1 MKTYAELIERNA
13 EYFPR
18 AEAFVLGHRR
28 MTYSEYAERCRQLGS
43 SLYKRGLARQERV
56 GILST
61 NCIEYFEIYGACE
74 LTSYIAAAYNF
85 RCAAPELVH
94 LLKESAP
101 RYVFFASE
109 FIDVVEIVRHD
120 FPELGWI
127 CIDGCEFDW
136 AISYERFLA
145 EGDVAGAPLRPDE
158 EEYAALFFTSGTTGV
173 PKGVAWSQKAMLAMS
188 RMTGRQI
195 GLGSRILQF
204 TPAYH
209 VGGKGYPAGAFW
221 LGGTAVLDQASF
233 EPERFMKLIE
243 QERITFTFMVP
254 PMIQACLDYLAE
266 HDCDI
271 SSLRTILAASTAVP
285 ADLVKRGIE
294 AFGPIFI
301 TAYGS
306 TEAGD
311 IACLMPHE
319 VRPDGSP
326 DDIARIASVGH
337 FHPEIEGVLLNE
349 DLEPVPQGE
358 VGEVCVRTPVFNGY
372 WNNSIASIETTRG
385 GWLHT
390 GDLGYLDSEGFL
402 FLVDRK
408 KDMIISGGENIYS
421 REVEEAL
428 NRHPA
433 IREVAVIGVPD
444 DKWGESVKAV
454 VVLQADSIATAEDIH
469 EFCQTQIAKFKCPR
483 SYEFL
488 DALPLLGPGKI
499 DKTALRKQFDVI

>member
-18 AEAFVLGHRR
+18 AEAFVSGHRR

-43 SLYKRGLARQERV
+43 SLYKHGLARQERV

-85 RCAAPELVH
+85 RCAAPEFVH

-109 FIDVVEIVRHD
+109 FIDVVETVRHD

-158 EEYAALFFTSGTTGV
+158 EEYAALFFTSGTTGA

-195 GLGSRILQF
+195 GWGSRILQF

-454 VVLQADSIATAEDIH
+454 VVLQADSTATAEDIH